1 MGYAVT
7 GSYTGSLDLQVV
19 GTAVRNLPSNDVP
32 FVMSGTGS
40 KGQPKWRGAR
50 LQGKR
55 MTMMLAPKPE
65 K

>member
-1 MGYAVT
+1 
-7 GSYTGSLDLQVV
+7 
-19 GTAVRNLPSNDVP
+19 
-32 FVMSGTGS
+32 MSGTGS
-40 KGQPKWRGAR
+40 KGQPKWRGAG